1 MMKAHRLIRWFCLSG
16 LLGLLFYILHDW
28 LGGLAYPG
36 YDRLSQAVS
45 DLTAAD
51 APSRAVASGL
61 SAVYGLFSCLCVASA
76 TLLVHEQQTG
86 TRGFRLGVYLFT
98 AMNWV
103 SAVGYSLFPLSAG
116 GYAGTFQDVMHLYAV
131 TLPVVLLSI
140 VSLVLI
146 GVGGFRSRGVPRS
159 LPVLALAALLCM
171 LAGAM
176 GVNLVP
182 AGLFGVA
189 ERFSAY
195 GAVVFTAVLGVYGF
209 RGFAGKAETAA

>member
-1 MMKAHRLIRWFCLSG
+1 MKKTHSLIRWFCLSG
-16 LLGLLFYILHDW
+16 LLGLLFYALHDW

-36 YDRLSQAVS
+36 YDRLAQAVS

-51 APSRAVASGL
+51 APSRALAGGL
-61 SAVYGLFSCLCVASA
+61 STVYGLFSCLCAA
-76 TLLVHEQQTG
+76 AACLLVQEEQTG
-86 TRGFRLGVYLFT
+86 TRGFRLGVYLF
-98 AMNWV
+98 AVMNWV
-103 SAVGYSLFPLSAG
+103 SAVGYALFPLSAG
-116 GYAGTFQDVMHLYAV
+116 GYAGTFQDVMHLYGV

-146 GVGGFRSRGVPRS
+146 GVGGFRSKGVPKS

-182 AGLFGVA
+182 ASLFGVA

-195 GAVVFTAVLGVYGF
+195 GAVVFTAVLGWYGY
-209 RGFAGKAETAA
+209 RGFAAKAA